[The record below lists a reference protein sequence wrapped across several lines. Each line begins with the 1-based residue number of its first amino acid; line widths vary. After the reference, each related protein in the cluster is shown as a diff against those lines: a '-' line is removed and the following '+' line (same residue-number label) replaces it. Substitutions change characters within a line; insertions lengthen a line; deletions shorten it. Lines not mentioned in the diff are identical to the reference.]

1 MTLFP
6 NYHRAP
12 VTFTQAQN
20 ATWFDDQGQAYSDL
34 TSGIGVYNI
43 GATHPKVV
51 AALTQQAEKYGISP
65 TYIKILCKRP
75 WPNNSVAMITRLI
88 LPILVPKPMKP
99 RLNSHVW

>member
-20 ATWFDDQGQAYSDL
+20 ATLFDDQGQAYSDL

-51 AALTQQAEKYGISP
+51 AALTQQAEKIWH
-65 TYIKILCKRP
+65 I
-75 WPNNSVAMITRLI
+75 PNLYQNPLQEAVAQQLGGPDYTA
-88 LPILVPKPMKP
+88 
-99 RLNSHVW
+99 

>member
-43 GATHPKVV
+43 GATHP
-51 AALTQQAEKYGISP
+51 LS
-65 TYIKILCKRP
+65 
-75 WPNNSVAMITRLI
+75 LI
-88 LPILVPKPMKP
+88 HI
-99 RLNSHVW
+99 